1 MESRPVSLSFLDTR
15 RIYLE
20 NPVAN
25 VRRGSSQRARKA
37 AAASHEVTRAL
48 ACSRVSSFLDDVRDL
63 RQKTVSQLLL
73 MLTKYYERWTN
84 FSSSLFHV
92 MPKCPIRRADLA
104 ATLVLLHTAFAKLL
118 HNFAQLENEQLE
130 N

>member
-73 MLTKYYERWTN
+73 AYTNNYEGLTN
-84 FSSSLFHV
+84 CSSSLLYV
-92 MPKCPIRRADLA
+92 MTKSPTRRATLA
-104 ATLVLLHTAFAKLL
+104 ATLVLLLTHSQSFCIDLL
-118 HNFAQLENEQLE
+118 NEDL
-130 N
+130 